1 MWRITAFLKRRADI
15 GSEDFLGHLVD
26 RWGPGVAGRQTG
38 LEQLLVN
45 LPLDLAGTELA
56 EVFPPRFDALV
67 EFYYADYQS
76 AAKAAAGLSRP
87 SADAGLGAWLDSGD
101 SAAFL
106 GEVRPKKPDDGA
118 ATGVRMTVAGHVIDG
133 MAVEDA
139 QRYWNDVH
147 PVVAQRAPD
156 TWNRLTLYVQVHGRE
171 ISGEGLGGWLCP
183 YQFFPMCADMGAVS
197 IEELLAAYGNDQY
210 MAIVRPDEQ
219 KFSKP
224 EEMLTFITD
233 RHLAVA
239 VPG

>member
-26 RWGPGVAGRQTG
+26 VWGPCVAGQQAG
-38 LEQLLVN
+38 LEKLLVN

-67 EFYYADYQS
+67 ELYYADHQS
-76 AAKAAAGLSRP
+76 AAEALADLSRA
-87 SADAGLGAWLDSGD
+87 SADARLDAWVDPSD

-106 GEVRPKKPDDGA
+106 GEVRPKKPDDSA
-118 ATGVRMTVAGHVIDG
+118 ATEVRMTVAGHVVDG

-171 ISGEGLGGWLCP
+171 ISGEGLAGWLCP
-183 YQFFPMCADMGAVS
+183 YQFFPMCADMGAVG
-197 IEELLAAYGNDQY
+197 IDELLA
-210 MAIVRPDEQ
+210 
-219 KFSKP
+219 
-224 EEMLTFITD
+224 
-233 RHLAVA
+233 
-239 VPG
+239 